1 LQQFSKEQ
9 EARLLDLL
17 GQAAELAEH
26 VLELAKEQSEMLAS
40 DDLDAF
46 NASLDRGSESIIQ
59 INGLHQESELL
70 MQSYA
75 SFSNSPEGGKIAAI
89 DKAAARFVETLEQ
102 CSQLN
107 TRNLN
112 EAKARTEEFIRQ
124 IGSLSLKR
132 KSIGL
137 YAQNTGSSSAL
148 FDRKT

>member
-1 LQQFSKEQ
+1 MQQFSKEK
-9 EARLLDLL
+9 ETRLLDLL
-17 GQAAELAEH
+17 GQAAVLADH

-46 NASLDRGSESIIQ
+46 NASLDRGSESIKQ

-75 SFSNSPEGGKIAAI
+75 SYSNSKQGGKIAAI
-89 DKAAARFVETLEQ
+89 DKAASRFVETLEQ
-102 CSQLN
+102 CAQLN

-112 EAKARTEEFIRQ
+112 EAKAKTEKFMQQ
-124 IGSLSLKR
+124 IGSLNLKR
-132 KSIGL
+132 KSLGL